1 MNFEPTQLLDFLA
14 YGALG
19 ISLALAI
26 LAYRLLSKEQ
36 DKETVRPPILKAIRG
51 YLIFAFTLSLFFG
64 ITEFLTHIRELKR
77 PGKQIEEMWQQHF
90 ADSPDKNQAQK
101 LARLQDALADYEK
114 YSTLAAKNKELNEA
128 LKQCKSD
135 LSELNKGFY
144 NNIMKLRKAIDQDPD
159 GWINITFNPDEKEAL
174 FHLLEQLFV
183 SLGEQNTYTGST
195 DKTIARWKEIKSR
208 WSNRDTH
215 YIFRSD
221 IPELVRI
228 YLNRFYPLE
237 SQEAAM

>member
-19 ISLALAI
+19 ISLALSI

-51 YLIFAFTLSLFFG
+51 YLIFALTLSLFFG
-64 ITEFLTHIRELKR
+64 LTEFIAQIREFKR
-77 PGKQIEEMWQQHF
+77 PGKQIEQLWQQHF
-90 ADSPDKNQAQK
+90 ADRPDKNQAQK

-114 YSTLAAKNKELNEA
+114 CSTLSARNKALNEA
-128 LKQCKSD
+128 LNQCKSD

-144 NNIMKLRKAIDQDPD
+144 NNIIKLRKAIDQDPD
-159 GWINITFNPDEKEAL
+159 GWINITFNPNEKEPL

-183 SLGEQNTYTGST
+183 SLGEQNTNKEST

-228 YLNRFYPLE
+228 YLDRFYPLE
-237 SQEAAM
+237 SQKNSM